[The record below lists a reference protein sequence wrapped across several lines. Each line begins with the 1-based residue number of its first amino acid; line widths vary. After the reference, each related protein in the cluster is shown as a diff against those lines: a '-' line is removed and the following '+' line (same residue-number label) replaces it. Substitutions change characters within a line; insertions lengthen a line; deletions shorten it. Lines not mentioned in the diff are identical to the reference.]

1 MLGLEFEY
9 GFIKDIKA
17 CARAEHGVKTQSGF
31 LEYMVSLRAPA
42 HSHSWRA
49 LLCLI
54 LKRKKKTHVYS
65 NNENF

>member
-31 LEYMVSLRAPA
+31 FGVHGFPPSTSPLSFLESSP
-42 HSHSWRA
+42 
-49 LLCLI
+49 LLNS
-54 LKRKKKTHVYS
+54 KEKE
-65 NNENF
+65 ENSCIF

>member
-9 GFIKDIKA
+9 GFIEDIKA
-17 CARAEHGVKTQSGF
+17 CATTEHGVKTQSGF
-31 LEYMVSLRAPA
+31 LEYMVSLRA